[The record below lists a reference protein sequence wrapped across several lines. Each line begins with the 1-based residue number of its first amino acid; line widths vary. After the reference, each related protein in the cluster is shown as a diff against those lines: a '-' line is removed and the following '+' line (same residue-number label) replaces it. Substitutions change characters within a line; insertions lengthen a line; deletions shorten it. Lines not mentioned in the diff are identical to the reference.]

1 MGLFEEIKPILNYL
15 SEIKKVENYLIFNM
29 VFPSTWKVP
38 KKFIID
44 DKFVNQGVNEDNMIV
59 LWFISEFDESEVN
72 TTKNNILGI
81 INYNLE
87 REEKDVLLQYK
98 IDELKNIFNKE
109 SLDSLKNLKFDIENK
124 LKSKKDEKGKPN
136 PVVQGVIEEGLD

>member
-15 SEIKKVENYLIFNM
+15 SELKKVENYLIFNM
-29 VFPSTWKVP
+29 SFPSTWKVP

-59 LWFISEFDESEVN
+59 LWFISEFDEVEVN
-72 TTKNNILGI
+72 STKTNILGI